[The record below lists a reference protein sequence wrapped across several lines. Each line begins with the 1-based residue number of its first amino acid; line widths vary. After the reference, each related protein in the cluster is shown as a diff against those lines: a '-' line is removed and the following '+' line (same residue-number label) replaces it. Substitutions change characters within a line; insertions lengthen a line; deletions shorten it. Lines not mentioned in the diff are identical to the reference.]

1 MAPNAPGRDDDPKKE
16 KDEIEKQIVEAV
28 KKMVAEQMRQTNGR
42 GRVAVS
48 LQYTSDEMDSV
59 DAEDIPIPTE
69 LRRTSTSPGAF
80 ALAGPQIA
88 INTQNLPNTSIHRQA
103 PQEGPLVTATLVF
116 DGHDAEVGS
125 GQFTHQASTVVAQAE
140 PVENEV
146 APLHLGRH
154 KHKLIGFGIC
164 ALFIILGLAIGMVF
178 ILLHEIN
185 ETQKDSLLD
194 TGGPSSPT
202 FSPAATQDDGLDLVP
217 NGENALAS
225 EPTAGSESSTPL
237 PLPTSP
243 SSLNP
248 GPITSV
254 DLPSKLTPNPTFIS
268 MVQPSASPTPAPLTK
283 PVPDSSS
290 STPATPS
297 QTISDMIA
305 TANVPASMTSS
316 PTLRPTGQPFAPPTP
331 APSSRHVPTPA
342 STPARPIAPTT
353 TSTTPLPRVSTPA
366 TPIPPTTTSTTPLP
380 KPSTPTGNS
389 GVRYQP
395 SPPPTYNR
403 PPVSAPVSTPPA
415 DNHED
420 DKDKDELED
429 DLGDDEPD
437 DDDDDEPDDEDEP
450 GDDDEPD
457 DDE

>member
-28 KKMVAEQMRQTNGR
+28 KKMVAQQMRQTNGR

-140 PVENEV
+140 PVENE
-146 APLHLGRH
+146 
-154 KHKLIGFGIC
+154 
-164 ALFIILGLAIGMVF
+164 
-178 ILLHEIN
+178 
-185 ETQKDSLLD
+185 DSLLD